1 MIGNFTENIR
11 RVMGWCPQKD
21 FEFMHPGNINK
32 TNMNAIYSQNKAP
45 EHDRI
50 KILVDSSRDAGI
62 TSIILPAS
70 ITAFLLMLININYHA
85 IDIIAISIF
94 YFAFLILL
102 IQNKTTVELTPHS
115 IIIHRPLLKS
125 VLIQKES
132 IVSINIIKNPNYRF
146 RWILYPFALVGLL
159 FSIGK
164 NITSL
169 DHNAANSAPVIVKFI
184 TAYSIP
190 IATILVAVIFYNYLV
205 RSYNAAVLKIMT
217 KNREITFYTNNPK
230 ELESKLEVVQ

>member
-1 MIGNFTENIR
+1 
-11 RVMGWCPQKD
+11 
-21 FEFMHPGNINK
+21 
-32 TNMNAIYSQNKAP
+32 MNAIYSQNKVP

-62 TSIILPAS
+62 ISIILPAS
-70 ITAFLLMLININYHA
+70 IIAFLLLLVNINYNA

-102 IQNKTTVELTPHS
+102 LQNKTTVELTPHN

-132 IVSINIIKNPNYRF
+132 IVSINVIKNPGYRF
-146 RWILYPFALVGLL
+146 RWILYSFALVGLL
-159 FSIGK
+159 FSIEK

-169 DHNAANSAPVIVKFI
+169 YHNAASSAPVIVKFI

-190 IATILVAVIFYNYLV
+190 MTTVLVAVIFYNYMV
-205 RSYNAAVLKIMT
+205 RSYHPAVLKIMT
-217 KNREITFYTNNPK
+217 KNREITFYTNNPQ